1 MLIGSV
7 ARRHSYDERLFVQ
20 AGLAAVGSAVPG
32 TYEPCG
38 WIITCDITSLL
49 TDENVLFTRDRP
61 AQPVLRF
68 ANRTV

>member
-7 ARRHSYDERLFVQ
+7 ARRLPMTNRCLFKQTLLAV
-20 AGLAAVGSAVPG
+20 GLAVPS
-32 TYEPCG
+32 TYEPYC

-61 AQPVLRF
+61 AQLVLRF